1 MPEKLVDIPRLAA
14 LLGLSAE
21 LCVVCQGSGIVRQS
35 ECRNCGG
42 HGCAYFE
49 PPPPGTLRRVND
61 ELTYKQ
67 VIERAL
73 ATRLISIN

>member
-1 MPEKLVDIPRLAA
+1 MAEILVDLPRLAA
-14 LLGLSAE
+14 LLGLSAA

-35 ECRNCGG
+35 DCRNCTG

-49 PPPPGTLRRVND
+49 PPPGIPRRVNA
-61 ELTYKQ
+61 EFPYKQ

-73 ATRLISIN
+73 ATRLISLN

>member
-1 MPEKLVDIPRLAA
+1 MPEKLVDLPRLAA

-21 LCVVCQGSGIVRQS
+21 LCVFCQGSGIVRQS
-35 ECRNCGG
+35 ECRNCDG

-49 PPPPGTLRRVND
+49 PPPGTVRRVNA